1 MSDVAIARDGAIAR
15 VTLNRPQLHNAFDEA
30 LIQGLADAFAALGE
44 DAAVRVV
51 LLTGAGK
58 SFSAG
63 ADLNW
68 MQRASTYD
76 EERNRADA
84 RALELMLRTIDECPK
99 PVVALV
105 NGAAIGGG
113 VGLVAACDIA
123 IAAEGAVFA
132 TSEVRLGILPA
143 VIAPFVVRAIGPREA
158 RRWFLTAERF
168 GAVEARRIGLVHE
181 VVPADQLEARGTA
194 MVAELLKGG
203 PEALAEAKRLV
214 QLVRTMPQGGSILC
228 RGHGRDDRRAPG
240 VGRGPGGDRRVPGE
254 AQAGVGRGL
263 RRAVSSA
270 PARPRRVDAR
280 SPAAGSAHCDRAGSA
295 LFPVLHGVYDP
306 GRTAPRTRA
315 ASGRGDHG

>member
-1 MSDVAIARDGAIAR
+1 MSDVEITRDGAVAR

-123 IAAEGAVFA
+123 LAAEGAVFA

-168 GAVEARRIGLVHE
+168 GAEEARRIGLVHE
-181 VVPADQLEARGTA
+181 VVAADQLEARGAA

-203 PEALAEAKRLV
+203 PEAIAEAKRLV
-214 QLVRTMPQGGSILC
+214 RLVRTMPQGGSILAEATVAMIAE
-228 RGHGRDDRRAPG
+228 RRASDEGKEGIGAFLEKRKPG
-240 VGRGPGGDRRVPGE
+240 WIGD
-254 AQAGVGRGL
+254 
-263 RRAVSSA
+263 
-270 PARPRRVDAR
+270 
-280 SPAAGSAHCDRAGSA
+280 
-295 LFPVLHGVYDP
+295 
-306 GRTAPRTRA
+306 
-315 ASGRGDHG
+315 

>member
-1 MSDVAIARDGAIAR
+1 MSDVEIAREGAVAR
-15 VTLNRPQLHNAFDEA
+15 VTLNRPQLHNAFDEG
-30 LIQGLADAFAALGE
+30 LIQALADAFAALGE
-44 DAAVRVV
+44 DAAVRAV

-68 MQRASTYD
+68 MKRASAYD

-123 IAAEGAVFA
+123 IAAEGAQFA

-168 GAVEARRIGLVHE
+168 GAEEARRIGLVHE
-181 VVPADQLEARGTA
+181 VAPADQLEERGAA
-194 MVAELLKGG
+194 MVADLLKGG

-214 QLVRTMPQGGSILC
+214 QLVRTMPQGGSILAEATVAMIA
-228 RGHGRDDRRAPG
+228 DRRASPEGREGIGAFLEKRKPG
-240 VGRGPGGDRRVPGE
+240 WIGD
-254 AQAGVGRGL
+254 
-263 RRAVSSA
+263 
-270 PARPRRVDAR
+270 
-280 SPAAGSAHCDRAGSA
+280 
-295 LFPVLHGVYDP
+295 
-306 GRTAPRTRA
+306 
-315 ASGRGDHG
+315 

>member
-1 MSDVAIARDGAIAR
+1 MSDVEITRDGAVAR

-51 LLTGAGK
+51 LLTAAGK

-76 EERNRADA
+76 EEKNRADA

-99 PVVALV
+99 PVVGLI

-113 VGLVAACDIA
+113 VGLVSACDIA

-168 GAVEARRIGLVHE
+168 GAEEARRIGLVHE
-181 VVPADQLEARGTA
+181 VVPADQLEARGAA
-194 MVAELLKGG
+194 MVADLLKGG

-214 QLVRTMPQGGSILC
+214 QLVRTMPQGGSILAEATVAMIAE
-228 RGHGRDDRRAPG
+228 RRASDEG
-240 VGRGPGGDRRVPGE
+240 KEGIGAFLEKRK
-254 AQAGVGRGL
+254 
-263 RRAVSSA
+263 
-270 PARPRRVDAR
+270 PAWIRD
-280 SPAAGSAHCDRAGSA
+280 
-295 LFPVLHGVYDP
+295 
-306 GRTAPRTRA
+306 
-315 ASGRGDHG
+315 

>member
-1 MSDVAIARDGAIAR
+1 MSDVAITQDGAVAR
-15 VTLNRPQLHNAFDEA
+15 VTLSRPQLHNAFDEA

-44 DAAVRVV
+44 DAAVRAV

-99 PVVALV
+99 PVLALV

-113 VGLVAACDIA
+113 VGLVSACDIA

-143 VIAPFVVRAIGPREA
+143 VSAPFGVRAIGPREA

-168 GAVEARRIGLVHE
+168 GAEEARRIGLVHE

-214 QLVRTMPQGGSILC
+214 QLVRTMPQGGSILAEATVAMIAE
-228 RGHGRDDRRAPG
+228 RRASDEGKEGIGAFLEKRKPG
-240 VGRGPGGDRRVPGE
+240 WVKD
-254 AQAGVGRGL
+254 
-263 RRAVSSA
+263 
-270 PARPRRVDAR
+270 
-280 SPAAGSAHCDRAGSA
+280 
-295 LFPVLHGVYDP
+295 
-306 GRTAPRTRA
+306 
-315 ASGRGDHG
+315 

>member
-1 MSDVAIARDGAIAR
+1 MSDVEIARDGAVAR

-30 LIQGLADAFAALGE
+30 LIQGLADAFTALGE
-44 DAAVRVV
+44 DAGVRVV

-68 MQRASTYD
+68 MKRASTYD
-76 EERNRADA
+76 EERNRNDA

-99 PVVALV
+99 PVIAMV

-123 IAAEGAVFA
+123 IAAEGAQFA

-158 RRWFLTAERF
+158 RRWFFTAERF
-168 GAVEARRIGLVHE
+168 GAEEARRIGLVHE
-181 VVPADQLEARGTA
+181 VVAADQLEARTGA

-214 QLVRTMPQGGSILC
+214 QLVRTMPQGGSILAEATVAMIAE
-228 RGHGRDDRRAPG
+228 RRASAE
-240 VGRGPGGDRRVPGE
+240 GREGIGAYLEKRK
-254 AQAGVGRGL
+254 
-263 RRAVSSA
+263 
-270 PARPRRVDAR
+270 PAWMAD
-280 SPAAGSAHCDRAGSA
+280 
-295 LFPVLHGVYDP
+295 
-306 GRTAPRTRA
+306 
-315 ASGRGDHG
+315 

>member
-1 MSDVAIARDGAIAR
+1 MSDVEIARDGAVAR
-15 VTLNRPQLHNAFDEA
+15 VTLSRPQLHNAFDEA

-51 LLTGAGK
+51 MLTGAGR

-68 MQRASTYD
+68 MKRAAGYD

-123 IAAEGAVFA
+123 IAAEGAQFA

-168 GAVEARRIGLVHE
+168 GAEEARRIGLVHE
-181 VVPADQLEARGTA
+181 VAPADQLEERGAA
-194 MVAELLKGG
+194 MVADLLKGG

-214 QLVRTMPQGGSILC
+214 QLVRTMPQGGSILAEATVAMIA
-228 RGHGRDDRRAPG
+228 DRRA
-240 VGRGPGGDRRVPGE
+240 
-254 AQAGVGRGL
+254 
-263 RRAVSSA
+263 SA
-270 PARPRRVDAR
+270 EGKEGIGAFLEKRKPAWME
-280 SPAAGSAHCDRAGSA
+280 G
-295 LFPVLHGVYDP
+295 
-306 GRTAPRTRA
+306 
-315 ASGRGDHG
+315 

>member
-1 MSDVAIARDGAIAR
+1 MSEVEIARDGAVAR
-15 VTLNRPQLHNAFDEA
+15 VTLNRPRLHNAFDEA

-68 MQRASTYD
+68 MKRAAGYD

-84 RALELMLRTIDECPK
+84 HALELMLRTLDECPK
-99 PVVALV
+99 PVVGLV

-123 IAAEGAVFA
+123 IAAEGAQFA
-132 TSEVRLGILPA
+132 TSEVRLGIVPA

-168 GAVEARRIGLVHE
+168 GAEEARRIGLVHE
-181 VVPADQLEARGTA
+181 VAPADQLEERGAA
-194 MVAELLKGG
+194 MVADLLKGG

-214 QLVRTMPQGGSILC
+214 QLVRTMPQGGSILAEATVAMIA
-228 RGHGRDDRRAPG
+228 DRRASAEGREGIGAFLEKRKPG
-240 VGRGPGGDRRVPGE
+240 WIGD
-254 AQAGVGRGL
+254 
-263 RRAVSSA
+263 
-270 PARPRRVDAR
+270 
-280 SPAAGSAHCDRAGSA
+280 
-295 LFPVLHGVYDP
+295 
-306 GRTAPRTRA
+306 
-315 ASGRGDHG
+315 

>member
-1 MSDVAIARDGAIAR
+1 MSDVEIAREGAVAR
-15 VTLNRPQLHNAFDEA
+15 VTLNRPQLHNAFDEG

-44 DAAVRVV
+44 DVAVRAV

-68 MQRASTYD
+68 MKRASAYD

-123 IAAEGAVFA
+123 IAAEGAQFA

-168 GAVEARRIGLVHE
+168 GAEEARRIGLVHE
-181 VVPADQLEARGTA
+181 VAPADQLEERGAA
-194 MVAELLKGG
+194 MVADLLKGG

-214 QLVRTMPQGGSILC
+214 QLVRTMPQGGSILAEATVAMIA
-228 RGHGRDDRRAPG
+228 DRRASPE
-240 VGRGPGGDRRVPGE
+240 GREGIGAFLEKRK
-254 AQAGVGRGL
+254 
-263 RRAVSSA
+263 
-270 PARPRRVDAR
+270 PAWME
-280 SPAAGSAHCDRAGSA
+280 G
-295 LFPVLHGVYDP
+295 
-306 GRTAPRTRA
+306 
-315 ASGRGDHG
+315 

>member
-1 MSDVAIARDGAIAR
+1 MSEVEIAREGAVAR

-68 MQRASTYD
+68 MKRAAGYD

-84 RALELMLRTIDECPK
+84 RALELMLRTLDECPK

-123 IAAEGAVFA
+123 IAAEGAQFA
-132 TSEVRLGILPA
+132 TSEVRLGIVPA

-168 GAVEARRIGLVHE
+168 GAAEARRIGLVHE
-181 VVPADQLEARGTA
+181 VVPTDRLEERGAA

-203 PEALAEAKRLV
+203 PEAQAEAKRLV
-214 QLVRTMPQGGSILC
+214 QLVRTMPQGGSILAEATVAMIA
-228 RGHGRDDRRAPG
+228 DRRASDEGREGIGAFLEKRKPG
-240 VGRGPGGDRRVPGE
+240 WIEG
-254 AQAGVGRGL
+254 
-263 RRAVSSA
+263 
-270 PARPRRVDAR
+270 
-280 SPAAGSAHCDRAGSA
+280 
-295 LFPVLHGVYDP
+295 
-306 GRTAPRTRA
+306 
-315 ASGRGDHG
+315 

>member
-1 MSDVAIARDGAIAR
+1 MSDVEITRDGAVAR

-76 EERNRADA
+76 EEKNRADA

-99 PVVALV
+99 PVVGLI

-113 VGLVAACDIA
+113 VGLVSACDIA

-168 GAVEARRIGLVHE
+168 GAGEARRIGLVHE
-181 VVPADQLEARGTA
+181 VVAADQLEARGAA

-203 PEALAEAKRLV
+203 PEAIAEAKRLV
-214 QLVRTMPQGGSILC
+214 QLVRTMPQGGSILAEATVAMIAE
-228 RGHGRDDRRAPG
+228 RRASDEGKEGIGAFLEKRKPG
-240 VGRGPGGDRRVPGE
+240 WIGD
-254 AQAGVGRGL
+254 
-263 RRAVSSA
+263 
-270 PARPRRVDAR
+270 
-280 SPAAGSAHCDRAGSA
+280 
-295 LFPVLHGVYDP
+295 
-306 GRTAPRTRA
+306 
-315 ASGRGDHG
+315 

>member
-1 MSDVAIARDGAIAR
+1 MSDVEIAREGAVAR
-15 VTLNRPQLHNAFDEA
+15 VTLNRPQLHNAFDEG
-30 LIQGLADAFAALGE
+30 LIQALADAFAALGE
-44 DAAVRVV
+44 DAAVRAV

-68 MQRASTYD
+68 MKRASAYD

-123 IAAEGAVFA
+123 IAAEGAQFA

-168 GAVEARRIGLVHE
+168 GAEEARRIGLVHE
-181 VVPADQLEARGTA
+181 VAPADQLEERGAA
-194 MVAELLKGG
+194 MVADLLKGG

-214 QLVRTMPQGGSILC
+214 QLVRTMPQGGSILAEATVAMIA
-228 RGHGRDDRRAPG
+228 DRRASPE
-240 VGRGPGGDRRVPGE
+240 GREGIGAFLEKRK
-254 AQAGVGRGL
+254 
-263 RRAVSSA
+263 
-270 PARPRRVDAR
+270 PAWME
-280 SPAAGSAHCDRAGSA
+280 G
-295 LFPVLHGVYDP
+295 
-306 GRTAPRTRA
+306 
-315 ASGRGDHG
+315 

>member
-1 MSDVAIARDGAIAR
+1 MSDVEIAREGAVAR
-15 VTLNRPQLHNAFDEA
+15 VTLNRPQLHNAFDEG
-30 LIQGLADAFAALGE
+30 LIQGLADSFAALGE
-44 DAAVRVV
+44 DAAVRAV

-68 MQRASTYD
+68 MKRASAYD

-123 IAAEGAVFA
+123 IAAEGAQFA

-143 VIAPFVVRAIGPREA
+143 VIAPFVVRAIGPREG

-168 GAVEARRIGLVHE
+168 GAEEARRIGLVHE
-181 VVPADQLEARGTA
+181 VVPADRLEERGAA
-194 MVAELLKGG
+194 MVADLLKGG

-214 QLVRTMPQGGSILC
+214 QLVRTMPQGGSILAEATVAMIA
-228 RGHGRDDRRAPG
+228 DRRASPE
-240 VGRGPGGDRRVPGE
+240 GREGIGAFLEKRK
-254 AQAGVGRGL
+254 
-263 RRAVSSA
+263 
-270 PARPRRVDAR
+270 PAWME
-280 SPAAGSAHCDRAGSA
+280 G
-295 LFPVLHGVYDP
+295 
-306 GRTAPRTRA
+306 
-315 ASGRGDHG
+315 

>member
-1 MSDVAIARDGAIAR
+1 MSDVEITRDGAVAR

-44 DAAVRVV
+44 DPAVRVV
-51 LLTGAGK
+51 LLTGAGR

-123 IAAEGAVFA
+123 LAADGAVFA

-168 GAVEARRIGLVHE
+168 GAEEARRIGLVHE
-181 VVPADQLEARGTA
+181 VVAADQLEARGAA

-203 PEALAEAKRLV
+203 PEAIAEAKRLV
-214 QLVRTMPQGGSILC
+214 QLVRTMPQGGSILAEATVAMIAE
-228 RGHGRDDRRAPG
+228 RRASDEGKEGIGAFLEKRKPG
-240 VGRGPGGDRRVPGE
+240 WIGD
-254 AQAGVGRGL
+254 
-263 RRAVSSA
+263 
-270 PARPRRVDAR
+270 
-280 SPAAGSAHCDRAGSA
+280 
-295 LFPVLHGVYDP
+295 
-306 GRTAPRTRA
+306 
-315 ASGRGDHG
+315 